1 MCDAMQINIHETDAG
16 EWLIALSGDLDGP
29 GAAQLRECIEQQVA
43 LGHEKLILDCS
54 GLMYAS
60 SAGIGTLVMLHRR
73 VRAAGGRVLIAGA
86 VGPVFEILGMM
97 NLGSI
102 LELVIDTA
110 EAKRI
115 YATTPGEPN
124 G

>member
-16 EWLIALSGDLDGP
+16 EWLIALLGDLDG
-29 GAAQLRECIEQQVA
+29 QVA
-43 LGHEKLILDCS
+43 LGHEKMILDCS
-54 GLMYAS
+54 GLLYAS

-102 LELVIDTA
+102 LELVMDTA

-115 YATTPGEPN
+115 YATTPGGPN

>member
-1 MCDAMQINIHETDAG
+1 MQINIHETGAG
-16 EWLIALSGDLDGP
+16 AWLIALSGDLDGP

-43 LGHEKLILDCS
+43 LGREKLILDCS
-54 GLMYAS
+54 GLVYAS
-60 SAGIGTLVMLHRR
+60 SAGIGMLVAVHRR
-73 VRAAGGRVLIAGA
+73 VKAGGGRVLIAGA

-102 LELVIDTA
+102 LELVADTA
-110 EAKRI
+110 EARRV
-115 YATTPGEPN
+115 YATTPGGPN